1 MIFGKTA
8 PGRGPDGP
16 GRPWGGSPGASR
28 APGPPWPWGPMGRR
42 PPHWGHTGPYGTPQ
56 ASRDPYPYPPREAPG
71 TPGGPQEGLGSL
83 TASRPISRFLIVF
96 NVQRNPKIYHPDFAE
111 ILRFLQKFLHNSP
124 HINDLGLSR
133 ASGAL
138 TFDGGGPRN
147 GPGVIPSRPG
157 SGLHFKKSPPPSPCA
172 TFLSR
177 LRTFRGVRPRFSAD
191 LANGGSK

>member
-1 MIFGKTA
+1 
-8 PGRGPDGP
+8 
-16 GRPWGGSPGASR
+16 
-28 APGPPWPWGPMGRR
+28 MGRK
-42 PPHWGHTGPYGTPQ
+42 PPKISYFSTHKIGKVNPNLSCLTG
-56 ASRDPYPYPPREAPG
+56 
-71 TPGGPQEGLGSL
+71 L
-83 TASRPISRFLIVF
+83 RPISRFLIVF
-96 NVQRNPKIYHPDFAE
+96 NVQRTPKIYHPDFAE

-138 TFDGGGPRN
+138 TFDGGGPRT
-147 GPGVIPSRPG
+147 GPGGIPSRPG
-157 SGLHFKKSPPPSPCA
+157 SGLHFKKSPPPPPSPCA